1 MPEALEAE
9 SSEDSM
15 DGKGSRSESRPRCI
29 CGGGVSD
36 LCRGDAAYGG
46 GSERCG
52 GWKAGGS
59 EERCGWSNGAEVILA
74 ISGGIVGDGPCWV
87 S

>member
-15 DGKGSRSESRPRCI
+15 DGNGSRSESRPRCI

-36 LCRGDAAYGG
+36 LCRGDAVYGG

-74 ISGGIVGDGPCWV
+74 ISGGIVGDGPCWF